1 MRFENPP
8 IFWLLLCLPMLVAF
22 FLWSI
27 RDRRNSLKRFA
38 DLAIVNQ
45 LTRDLSRTRQYA
57 KYILI
62 TGGFF
67 FSILSLAG
75 PQFGAE
81 LKISQRTGSDVV
93 VVLDVSRSMLAED
106 LKPSRLVHAKQQI
119 RELLDS
125 LEGDRVALVVFAG
138 QAFVQCPL
146 TLDYSAIEMFLDVV
160 DAGMIPV
167 QGTAIGDA
175 VRLAGDCF
183 DDKEGQ
189 HKVVVLFTD
198 GEEHVGDPIKI
209 ANELAEEDVRIFAV
223 GLGTNDGELIPQ
235 GETGGGRSYH
245 KDKAGNYVKTR
256 LDEETL
262 TSISLATDGDYFRST
277 QKGKE
282 LSVISEQI
290 SNMDQ
295 REFTSAPTTNF
306 EDRFQIPLFFALI
319 LFLSEAFLGDRRVI
333 SNIWKGRFES

>member
-1 MRFENPP
+1 MRFENPQF
-8 IFWLLLCLPMLVAF
+8 FWLLMCVPILATF
-22 FLWSI
+22 FFWSI
-27 RDRRNSLKRFA
+27 RDRWNSLKVFA
-38 DLAIVNQ
+38 DLAIVNK
-45 LTRDLSRTRQYA
+45 LTRDLSRARQYG

-62 TGGFF
+62 TCGFF
-67 FSILSLAG
+67 FSVLALAG
-75 PQFGAE
+75 PQYGAE
-81 LKISQRTGSDVV
+81 LKIAQRTGSDVV
-93 VVLDVSRSMLAED
+93 IVLDVSRSMLAED

-119 RELLDS
+119 RELLDR
-125 LEGDRVALVVFAG
+125 LQGDRVALVIFAG

-146 TLDYSAIEMFLDVV
+146 TQDYGGVEMFLDVV
-160 DAGMIPV
+160 DVGMIPV

-175 VRLAGDCF
+175 IRLAADCF

-209 ANELAEEDVRIFAV
+209 ANQLAEKDIRIFAV

-235 GETGGGRSYH
+235 GEMGGGRSYH
-245 KDKAGNYVKTR
+245 KDKGGNYVKTR

-262 TSISLATDGDYFRST
+262 TSISLATNGDYFRST
-277 QKGKE
+277 QKGEE
-282 LSVISEQI
+282 LSLISDQI

-295 REFTSAPTTNF
+295 REFASAPTTNF
-306 EDRFQIPLFFALI
+306 EDRFQIPLFFAL
-319 LFLSEAFLGDRRVI
+319 LFFLSEAFLGDRRVL